1 MVAPDHTLTERLA
14 DVQGCPAWVPGRSP
28 LDMACACGRNHGIDP
43 FEARWAA
50 MALGPR
56 VACVGPVDR
65 NENGYDFTMNR

>member
-1 MVAPDHTLTERLA
+1 MYRGARALA
-14 DVQGCPAWVPGRSP
+14 ARHGLRVRA
-28 LDMACACGRNHGIDP
+28 HGIDP